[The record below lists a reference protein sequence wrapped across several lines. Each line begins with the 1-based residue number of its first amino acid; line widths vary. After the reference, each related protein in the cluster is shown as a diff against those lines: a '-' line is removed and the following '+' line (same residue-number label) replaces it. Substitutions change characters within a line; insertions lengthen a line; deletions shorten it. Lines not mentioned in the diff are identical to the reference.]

1 MFFRRFCVKND
12 IVMIGFSP
20 FGSPDLPWGQK
31 LPPILEED
39 TIKSIAE
46 SKGRTPALVALRWLL
61 QRGLATTPKV
71 EIIPL
76 DGASRF
82 KMIVPLVRQHSF
94 LHLREM
100 RVSKN

>member
-71 EIIPL
+71 GCGFISKCCRSPGVIIK
-76 DGASRF
+76 A
-82 KMIVPLVRQHSF
+82 
-94 LHLREM
+94 
-100 RVSKN
+100 